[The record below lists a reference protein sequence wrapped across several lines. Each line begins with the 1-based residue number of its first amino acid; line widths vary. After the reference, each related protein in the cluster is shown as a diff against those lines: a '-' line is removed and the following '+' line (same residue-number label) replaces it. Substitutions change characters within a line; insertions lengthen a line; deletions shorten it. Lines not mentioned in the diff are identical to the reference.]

1 MRIPTRYLKHLLVR
15 GVAIWL
21 LARLNAF
28 VVLAVMS
35 AIAGNDVQ
43 LNDVAINPGAM
54 VVVAAALVL
63 ADLHRRKE
71 TMLLR
76 NLGVATSFAVLIGT
90 IPAVLFEGLRAALV
104 A

>member
-1 MRIPTRYLKHLLVR
+1 MRIPTRYLVHLLVR

-21 LARLNAF
+21 LARLAALIVLEVMRSMARNA
-28 VVLAVMS
+28 A
-35 AIAGNDVQ
+35 Q
-43 LNDVAINPGAM
+43 LNDISVHPGAT

-76 NLGVATSFAVLIGT
+76 NLGVATGIAVLIGT